1 MSINSRLGRHTI
13 VACLTVAVILAV
25 FVAVGRST
33 ATATTDGVKWNAAAS
48 QELTMALHKL
58 HEVWNSGDI
67 RSLKH
72 QIIGDDTLVTF
83 ELDPEKH
90 LPLRLASKRDI
101 DGFVDS
107 IVSTQSA
114 VQSTFKLDSPTVN
127 CKATDTIGICTEEC
141 TVHVTTPDGVE
152 EVDRLWSTAVAVKQ
166 GGEWKWVQWQM
177 SNAQAPQFF
186 RNGQPIAA
194 PQQ

>member
-1 MSINSRLGRHTI
+1 MSINSRLGRRTI
-13 VACLTVAVILAV
+13 VASLTIAAVLAV
-25 FVAVGRST
+25 FVAVGRSS
-33 ATATTDGVKWNAAAS
+33 ASATTNGVGWNAPAS

-58 HEVWNSGDI
+58 HEVWNNGDV
-67 RSLKH
+67 RSLKT

-83 ELDPEKH
+83 ELDPQKH

-107 IVSTQSA
+107 IVSNQTAAQSI
-114 VQSTFKLDSPTVN
+114 FKLDTPTVN

-166 GGEWKWVQWQM
+166 GREWKWIQWQM

-186 RNGQPIAA
+186 KNGQPAVA
-194 PQQ
+194 PR